1 MGASSTRRPTWL
13 TRWSQNQP
21 VVLRRAHC
29 QMQTGT
35 VGRVRMFENKWQISQ
50 AFNPANLHFSAWF
63 LLFLCLLLHL
73 CQVFAKSPCPIFN
86 CDRAKYWNNK
96 SKVTPVRLVGRVW
109 STVPVQLSTRSS
121 RQAGSSVSSGE
132 NFSRSR
138 SWQWH
143 CHWKLLRCDPERLA
157 NICCDPDGLYEGY
170 TLQVRACQ
178 SAASY
183 QSSLL
188 CMLSSFSLSSF
199 PSLSSFHSPGE
210 PLLELPIFFC

>member
-21 VVLRRAHC
+21 VVMRRPHC
-29 QMQTGT
+29 QMQRER
-35 VGRVRMFENKWQISQ
+35 VGRVRIFENKWQIFQ

-109 STVPVQLSTRSS
+109 STVPVQLLTRSS

-138 SWQWH
+138 SWKALVL
-143 CHWKLLRCDPERLA
+143 CHLK
-157 NICCDPDGLYEGY
+157 
-170 TLQVRACQ
+170 TSQVRPR
-178 SAASY
+178 ASG
-183 QSSLL
+183 QHLL
-188 CMLSSFSLSSF
+188 WSWRALRRL
-199 PSLSSFHSPGE
+199 HSPGE
-210 PLLELPIFFC
+210 SLSICC